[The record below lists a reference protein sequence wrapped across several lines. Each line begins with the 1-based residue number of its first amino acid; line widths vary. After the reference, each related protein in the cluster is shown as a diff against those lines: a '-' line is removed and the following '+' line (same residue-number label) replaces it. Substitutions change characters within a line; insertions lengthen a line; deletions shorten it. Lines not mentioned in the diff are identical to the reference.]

1 MSSRI
6 FTVPNFL
13 TVIRM
18 VLVPVFV
25 TMLYYQRFD
34 WALVIFVFA
43 GLTDGIDGFLARRFN
58 QKSQLGTI
66 LDPIADKLLLVT
78 SFITLS
84 MPSIMAASALVQPH
98 PRHLPVPFWVT
109 AAVISRDVFI
119 VVGAATINVVTGF
132 RGFRPSGLG
141 KANTVVQITAIV
153 LVLVAASFPPL
164 RGYLPTVYTTVFA
177 FALISGAH
185 YVFWVSKLLNEDRQ
199 QREISRSLD

>member
-6 FTVPNFL
+6 FTLPNFL

-25 TMLYYQRFD
+25 TALYYQRFF
-34 WALVIFVFA
+34 WALAIFVFA
-43 GLTDGIDGFLARRFN
+43 GVTDGVDGFLARRFN

-84 MPSIMAASALVQPH
+84 LASIVG
-98 PRHLPVPFWVT
+98 RGNHLPVPFWVT

-119 VVGAATINVVTGF
+119 VVGAAAINIVTGF
-132 RGFRPSGLG
+132 RGFRPSLLG
-141 KANTVVQITAIV
+141 KVNTVVQITAIIII
-153 LVLVAASFPPL
+153 LSMARFPAL
-164 RGYLPTVYTTVFA
+164 RGYVLPTVYAVVFA
-177 FALISGAH
+177 SALFSGVH
-185 YVFWVSKLLNEDRQ
+185 YIFHVARIMNEDRHD
-199 QREISRSLD
+199 RDVPEDDL